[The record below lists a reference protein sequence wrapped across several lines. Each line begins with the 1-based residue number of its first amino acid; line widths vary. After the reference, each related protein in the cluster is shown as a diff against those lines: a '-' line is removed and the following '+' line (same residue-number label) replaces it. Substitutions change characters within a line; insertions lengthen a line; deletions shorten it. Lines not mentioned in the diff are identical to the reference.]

1 MKAKPTYQELEDQL
15 RKLEGRIEEL
25 ETANRLLENIF
36 NHIPIGLQVFD
47 RDGFSQK
54 VNLKQKELLGLPS
67 LDEGIGRFNVLTDP
81 YSKANGVDIVYQRAY
96 RGEQISHEHEYN
108 FDVPDNLWQTRH
120 GKKYFQE
127 TIIPVFNAQHE
138 VANVIAILSD
148 ITEKKETEQKLVQSE
163 GNFRSFFNTIT
174 DFLFVLDQRGTI
186 ITANDTVY
194 RRLGYSPEELEGQPV
209 LIVHPED
216 RRAEAAQIV
225 KQMLSGEAMFC
236 PIPVVTKDGRLIPVE
251 TRVVKGSWNGAPAIF
266 GVTKDISDL
275 RLSEEK
281 FSKLFQMNP
290 AICAISETSSGE
302 FIEVNNAFLEKLGFA
317 YEEVIGRTAVSLG
330 IFTEEARN
338 DLLLRLDKDGRAR
351 RLESR
356 LRTKNGKYVDVLL
369 DAENIYIQDKLYR
382 FTVAQDITQIKETER
397 QLVESREALKAQ
409 NQELQDLNEE
419 YSQITLTLQEN
430 LIQLQQAKD
439 LTEENEAKFRALF
452 NVSPDSLFIVEKGT
466 GIIIDVNQKAIEQ
479 YGYTAEELIGQHNT
493 VVSAEPE
500 KTIEFADNPVDL
512 LPIRYHR
519 KKNGEV
525 FPVEIST
532 SSITIQGKECF
543 FSTVRDI
550 TQRIR
555 AEQILRESE
564 QRFRSIFDNAIA
576 GIAFSDANQNIML
589 TNSALDQMLGF
600 EKGEMVGMNIDTLLQ
615 PGETPLTV
623 EYITGQ
629 MLKGG
634 YRVERPYLTKQK
646 KPIWVD
652 ISASIIKGPDG
663 KPQFFVGVVNDITE
677 KKEAESRLKELVATK
692 DRFISIIAHDLKSP
706 FNAIVGLSELL
717 RESVENKDYA
727 NAQYFSQVINA
738 SSHQALDLLI
748 NLLE

>member
-1 MKAKPTYQELEDQL
+1 
-15 RKLEGRIEEL
+15 
-25 ETANRLLENIF
+25 
-36 NHIPIGLQVFD
+36 
-47 RDGFSQK
+47 
-54 VNLKQKELLGLPS
+54 
-67 LDEGIGRFNVLTDP
+67 
-81 YSKANGVDIVYQRAY
+81 
-96 RGEQISHEHEYN
+96 
-108 FDVPDNLWQTRH
+108 
-120 GKKYFQE
+120 
-127 TIIPVFNAQHE
+127 
-138 VANVIAILSD
+138 
-148 ITEKKETEQKLVQSE
+148 
-163 GNFRSFFNTIT
+163 
-174 DFLFVLDQRGTI
+174 
-186 ITANDTVY
+186 
-194 RRLGYSPEELEGQPV
+194 
-209 LIVHPED
+209 VH
-216 RRAEAAQIV
+216 
-225 KQMLSGEAMFC
+225 F
-236 PIPVVTKDGRLIPVE
+236 
-251 TRVVKGSWNGAPAIF
+251 
-266 GVTKDISDL
+266 
-275 RLSEEK
+275 
-281 FSKLFQMNP
+281 
-290 AICAISETSSGE
+290 
-302 FIEVNNAFLEKLGFA
+302 
-317 YEEVIGRTAVSLG
+317 
-330 IFTEEARN
+330 
-338 DLLLRLDKDGRAR
+338 
-351 RLESR
+351 
-356 LRTKNGKYVDVLL
+356 
-369 DAENIYIQDKLYR
+369 
-382 FTVAQDITQIKETER
+382 
-397 QLVESREALKAQ
+397 
-409 NQELQDLNEE
+409 
-419 YSQITLTLQEN
+419 
-430 LIQLQQAKD
+430 
-439 LTEENEAKFRALF
+439 F

-532 SSITIQGKECF
+532 SSITIKGKECF

-748 NLLE
+748 NLLEWARSQTGRIRIVPEKINVAELVEEVSSLYESTLNQKKVVISTAVEPYLTIVADRNMLSTVIRNLISNAIKYSHGGGKVSIVAFTRNGQIQFSVSDNGVGIASDDLGKLFRADANFTTKGTQSEKGTGLGLVICKDFITRHNGTIWVDSKPGLGSTFSFRIPITYEQQPVPD